1 MDYNLEDLIDISL
14 FQRLQE
20 KLNLLHPFPSAI
32 IDNKGKILTAVAW
45 QDICTKFHRQHPISE
60 KECIKSDQYI
70 FEHIQ
75 EANPSIC
82 YQCPHGLV
90 DNAFPIIIDGKHLA
104 NFFTG
109 QFFLEKPDLDFFRK
123 QAKIYG
129 FDEKSY
135 LEAVEKTPIWTKEK
149 LGQFLDFIKVYIEI
163 ITGIALENLKATK
176 AHTALKKSE
185 ERNNAII
192 QSTTDWIWELDK
204 NLNYSYC
211 SERAEQKLGYTPNE
225 IIGKSPFD
233 LIVPEEHER
242 ISAYLQKAKETK
254 SPIVDLENWKIH
266 KNGDKVC
273 FLSNGFPEFDKN
285 GELAGYCGAEKDIT
299 DRKREE
305 ESLSYEKRRLDS
317 ILEGT
322 NSGSWEWNIQT
333 GELFL
338 NNRWAEII
346 GYTLAELSP
355 VTIKTWMKLI
365 HPGDLIVSNKLLK
378 KHFKGE
384 SNFYE
389 MELRMRHKNS
399 DWIWVLD
406 RGQVHQWDINGKP
419 LLMSGTH
426 VDINKRK
433 NAEKALIESEAR
445 LIQAQS
451 VAKVG
456 SWETNLLTMA
466 VIWSNETYRI
476 FGVNQKN
483 FKPTYP
489 GFLTFVHPDDRTNVD
504 ETFKTSVG
512 NYSFNVM
519 EHRIITPD
527 GSVKF
532 IEERWEIVCDDQGI
546 AFKAVGTC
554 QDITEHKN
562 SEEVIIRLNE
572 RISMA
577 THSAQV
583 GIWDWDL
590 GNSKLEWDEQ
600 MYSLYGRKKEIL
612 STDFETWLNGIHPND
627 KARSESEAI
636 LALSHEK
643 DYDSEFRVI
652 WPDGSIHFL
661 KSKAQVIRDVNG
673 KPQRMVGV
681 NYDITP
687 LKQVEQ
693 ELLYAKERAEEG
705 DRLKTAFLA
714 NMSHEIRTP
723 MNGILGFAGLL
734 KEPKLSGEEQQE
746 YISIIEQSGA
756 RMLNIIN
763 DIIDISKIESGQ
775 MKISVSPTNINEQI
789 EFIYHFF
796 KQEADKQG
804 LQLHFRKSLPAKLS
818 IIRTDREKVYA
829 IMTNL
834 IKNAIKFTPKG
845 TIEFGYLPGSVETH
859 APSLQEPSLYT
870 PNLLTFFVK
879 DTGIGIPVGRQSAIF
894 DRFIQADIGDK
905 RAFQGAGLGL
915 SISKAYIEMLGGKIW
930 VESEEGKG
938 SCFYF
943 TLPYNNEPSELN
955 YDNVGAITDDS
966 TSQSSNLKILI
977 AEDDETSELL
987 ITLGLKKYCKKFLTV
1002 KTGIEAV
1009 EICRNDPEIDL
1020 ILMDIKMPEMDGYE
1034 ATRQIR
1040 KFNNDVVIIAQTAY
1054 ALIGDREKALAAGCN
1069 DYISKPFGGDLLVSI
1084 IKKHF

>member
-1 MDYNLEDLIDISL
+1 MDNSLEELIDISL

-20 KLNLLHPFPSAI
+20 KLNVLHPFPSAI

-45 QDICTKFHRQHPISE
+45 QDICTKFHRQHPVCE
-60 KECIKSDQYI
+60 RECIKSDQYI
-70 FEHIQ
+70 VDHIR
-75 EANPSIC
+75 EANPAVS
-82 YQCPHGLV
+82 YQCRHGLV

-129 FDEKSY
+129 FDEKAY
-135 LEAVEKTPIWTKEK
+135 LEAVEKTPIWEKEK
-149 LGQFLDFIKVYIEI
+149 LTQFFEFIKEYIEI
-163 ITGIALENLKATK
+163 IAGIALKNLKIIEAN
-176 AHTALKKSE
+176 TAFKKSE

-192 QSTTDWIWELDK
+192 QSTTDWIWELDR
-204 NLNYSYC
+204 NLNYTYC
-211 SERAEQKLGYTPNE
+211 SEKVEQILGYSPDE
-225 IIGKSPFD
+225 ILGKTPFD
-233 LIVPEEHER
+233 LIAPDEYER
-242 ISAYLQKAKETK
+242 ITAYLQKAGESK
-254 SPIVDLENWKIH
+254 SPIVDLENWNIH

-273 FLSNGFPEFDKN
+273 MLTNGFPLFDEN
-285 GELAGYCGAEKDIT
+285 GELAGYCGTDKDIT
-299 DRKREE
+299 ARKREE
-305 ESLSYEKRRLDS
+305 EILTNEKQRLAS

-338 NNRWAEII
+338 NDRWAEII

-355 VTIKTWMKLI
+355 VTINTWAQFT
-365 HPGDLIVSNKLLK
+365 HPSDLIVSNKLLE

-389 MELRMRHKNS
+389 LELRMRHKNG

-456 SWETNLLTMA
+456 SWETDLLTMEI
-466 VIWSNETYRI
+466 IWSKETYRI
-476 FGVNQKN
+476 FGVNQEN
-483 FKPTYP
+483 FKPTHT
-489 GFLTFVHPDDRTNVD
+489 GFLTFVHPDDRTKVD
-504 ETFKTSVG
+504 ETFISSVG

-532 IEERWEIVCDDQGI
+532 IEERWQIVRDDQGI

-554 QDITEHKN
+554 QDITDRKHA
-562 SEEVIIRLNE
+562 EEEIIRLNE
-572 RISMA
+572 RISLA

-590 GNSKLEWDEQ
+590 ENSRLVWDDQ
-600 MYSLYGRKKEIL
+600 MYSLYGKKKDIL
-612 STDFETWLNGIHPND
+612 ETDFETWLKEIHPDD
-627 KARSESEAI
+627 KVRSESETI
-636 LALSHEK
+636 LALTGEK
-643 DYDSEFRVI
+643 DFDIEFRVI

-661 KSKAQVIRDVNG
+661 KAKAQVIRDANR
-673 KPQRMVGV
+673 KPQRMIGV

-687 LKQVEQ
+687 LKQAEQ
-693 ELLYAKERAEEG
+693 ELLSAKERAEEG

-775 MKISVSPTNINEQI
+775 MKLSVSPTNINEQI
-789 EFIYHFF
+789 DFIYLFF
-796 KQEADKQG
+796 RQEAETKG
-804 LQLHFRKSLPAKLS
+804 LQLLFKKSLPAKQS
-818 IIRTDREKVYA
+818 IIITDREKVYA
-829 IMTNL
+829 ILTNL
-834 IKNAIKFTPKG
+834 IKNAIKFTSKG
-845 TIEFGYLPGSVETH
+845 TIEFGYLPGSVKTVH
-859 APSLQEPSLYT
+859 APSLHPAPS
-870 PNLLTFFVK
+870 LLTFFVK
-879 DTGIGIPVGRQSAIF
+879 DTGIGIPADRRTAIF

-915 SISKAYIEMLGGKIW
+915 SISKAYIEMLGGRIW
-930 VESEEGKG
+930 VDSVEGKG

-943 TLPYNNEPSELN
+943 TLPYNNEPAESEHEK
-955 YDNVGAITDDS
+955 DGVSEDDS
-966 TSQSSNLKILI
+966 IAQISKLNILI

-987 ITLGLKKYCKKFLTV
+987 ITLGLKKYCKKILAV
-1002 KTGIEAV
+1002 KTGIEAL
-1009 EICRNDPEIDL
+1009 EICRNNPDIDL

-1069 DYISKPFGGDLLVSI
+1069 DYISKPFGSGLLSTI